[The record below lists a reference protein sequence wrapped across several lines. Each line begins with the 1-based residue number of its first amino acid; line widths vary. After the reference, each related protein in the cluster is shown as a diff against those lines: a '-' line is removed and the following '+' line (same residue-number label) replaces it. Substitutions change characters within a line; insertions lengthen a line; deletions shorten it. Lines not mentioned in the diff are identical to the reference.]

1 MKRVMGRYMVKSPF
15 VIEPDASVNE
25 ARQMMTELG
34 IRHLPVIAEDG
45 ELRGLVSER
54 DLSSA
59 KAQEK
64 NAKIADFMRTEVY
77 TVEPDANLAEV
88 VGVMA
93 DEKMGSALV
102 VSPGNDVLGIF
113 TTVDALRL
121 LADLLDDEEENLSL
135 DDYFEDWRDYAT
147 A

>member
-15 VIEPDASVNE
+15 VIDPDATVKE
-25 ARQMMTELG
+25 ARTMMGELG

-45 ELRGLVSER
+45 ELKGLVSER

-64 NAKIADFMRTEVY
+64 NAKIADFMKTEVY

-93 DEKMGSALV
+93 DEKIGSALV

-121 LADLLDDEEENLSL
+121 LADLLDDEEEDLSL
-135 DDYFEDWRDYAT
+135 DDYFEDWRDHAT